1 MRLRIVVIL
10 FALSVFIPR
19 TATIADTFK
28 DVYKALIKIEMQL
41 ESGTDIKSFRDSLA
55 DAKTEMEFL
64 SDESKNNK
72 SIEHLKKTLFAFE
85 IVNEIW
91 QTQLRDYFLNPGVA
105 CIPEGTYESW
115 LKSFPQLL
123 NCKWGVMRVG
133 PTKGGRIDSAGSGCK
148 LILKDALSDFWR
160 PCLAKEAKKEM
171 DLAKK
176 SYIKT
181 TPKPVE

>member
-10 FALSVFIPR
+10 FALSVFIPK
-19 TATIADTFK
+19 TATVADTFK
-28 DVYKALIKIEMQL
+28 DVYKTLMKIEEQL
-41 ESGTDIKSFRDSLA
+41 DSGPDIISFRDSLA
-55 DAKTEMEFL
+55 DAKTEMESL

-91 QTQLRDYFLNPGVA
+91 QTQLYDYFLNQGVA

-123 NCKWGVMRVG
+123 NCKWGVMGVG
-133 PTKGGRIDSAGSGCK
+133 PIKGGINSAGSGCK
-148 LILKDALSDFWR
+148 LILKDALPNFWM

-176 SYIKT
+176 SYINNK
-181 TPKPVE
+181 K